1 MTRFSYK
8 IVAVSKLL
16 NTHLFNLT
24 HQSAIKQVDWLSL
37 FGEGAW
43 QHLAFSSRYILS
55 LSPRFVLAFLHYDQS
70 NGRVLYSRCPE
81 SFINTSRKRG
91 CLYAA
96 RTVINLT
103 DPIVVSKHYSFGISP
118 ILWRRHCKGILR
130 KLLTL

>member
-1 MTRFSYK
+1 MTNQMAEFY
-8 IVAVSKLL
+8 
-16 NTHLFNLT
+16 
-24 HQSAIKQVDWLSL
+24 
-37 FGEGAW
+37 G
-43 QHLAFSSRYILS
+43 
-55 LSPRFVLAFLHYDQS
+55 
-70 NGRVLYSRCPE
+70 RCPE
-81 SFINTSRKRG
+81 SFINTARKRG